1 MRRAA
6 PAAAPVAVDKEVKRK
21 QRMGDIKL
29 DLHRVLL
36 DNLNLAA
43 LEHAT
48 EADLRAEINA
58 ISAEHLNDNAIVLGR
73 EDRIILNKE
82 LYDEVTGLG
91 PLETLLQDESVNDI
105 LVNGPQQIFV
115 ERSGKL
121 ELTDVTF
128 KDERHLL
135 RIIDKIVSAVGRRV
149 DESKP
154 YVDARLKDGSRF
166 NAMVPPV
173 AVDGSL
179 VSIRK
184 FKKDKLGID
193 DLVQFGAFS
202 EEMAAYLQ
210 AAVSTRLN
218 VIVSGGTG
226 SGKTTTLNA
235 LSSFIAD
242 DERILTIEDTA
253 ELQLQQTHVG
263 RMESRPPNVEGKGE
277 VSPRDCLKNALR
289 MRPDRIIVG
298 ETRGEE
304 VIDMLQAMNTG
315 HDGSMTTIHAN
326 NPRDGI
332 SRLENMV
339 AMAGIEMPL
348 KAVRSQISSAVNLI
362 VQASRLQDG
371 SRRMTSITEI
381 TGMEG
386 DVISMQEIFR
396 FQRVGPDARQQD
408 HRPLS
413 QPQACAA
420 TSPSAS
426 ASGAMICPRPSLN
439 PSQRSKPHG
448 HQCRTHHLRSDL
460 YRRAGARR
468 RASIWRL
475 FGRSISLNSRVNR
488 RLEMIEKGDTPRGGA
503 GQICARRCSSTRKS
517 KGIPLYSLWLSE
529 KAQKGRDCL
538 LPATA
543 DHGDGRPFGSVL
555 PWPDRRHRD
564 RSTRAHRRLHRH
576 GGRCCVYVG
585 VHESQQAHGDHRR
598 TAPRCGRADG
608 ALLARRSPVHQR
620 HHHREQRNPRPAC
633 LRIRCDR
640 G

>member
-1 MRRAA
+1 MFSKYKKPGDVAVATPAPKAKAPAPQQQPEEAVAPKPASMRRVAQAA
-6 PAAAPVAVDKEVKRK
+6 TVAPQDRDVKRK
-21 QRMGDIKL
+21 QRMSDIKL
-29 DLHRVLL
+29 ELHRALL
-36 DNLNLAA
+36 ENLNLAA
-43 LEHAT
+43 LEHAS
-48 EADLRAEINA
+48 EQDLRSEINE
-58 ISAEHLNDNAIVLGR
+58 ISTEILAEKSIVLNR
-73 EDRIILNKE
+73 EDRVQLNSE

-91 PLETLLQDESVNDI
+91 PLETLLKDDSVNDI

-115 ERSGKL
+115 ERAGKL
-121 ELTDVTF
+121 QLTDVTF
-128 KDERHLL
+128 KDEKHLL

-149 DESKP
+149 DESNP

-166 NAMVPPV
+166 NAMVPPI

-193 DLVQFGAFS
+193 DLVSFGAFS

-210 AAVSTRLN
+210 AAVATRLN
-218 VIVSGGTG
+218 IIVSGGTG

-235 LSSFIAD
+235 LSSFIAN

-326 NPRDGI
+326 SARDGV
-332 SRLENMV
+332 SRLENMI

-348 KAVRSQISSAVNLI
+348 KAMRSQISSAVNLI

-386 DVISMQEIFR
+386 EVISMQEIFR
-396 FQRVGPDARQQD
+396 FQRVGLTPENKIIG
-408 HRPLS
+408 HFT
-413 QPQACAA
+413 A
-420 TSPSAS
+420 T
-426 ASGAMICPRPSLN
+426 GV
-439 PSQRSKPHG
+439 RSHFSERFRMWG
-448 HQCRTHHLRSDL
+448 YDL
-460 YRRAGARR
+460 P
-468 RASIWRL
+468 ASIYEP
-475 FGRSISLNSRVNR
+475 V
-488 RLEMIEKGDTPRGGA
+488 A
-503 GQICARRCSSTRKS
+503 
-517 KGIPLYSLWLSE
+517 
-529 KAQKGRDCL
+529 AQ
-538 LPATA
+538 
-543 DHGDGRPFGSVL
+543 
-555 PWPDRRHRD
+555 
-564 RSTRAHRRLHRH
+564 
-576 GGRCCVYVG
+576 
-585 VHESQQAHGDHRR
+585 
-598 TAPRCGRADG
+598 
-608 ALLARRSPVHQR
+608 
-620 HHHREQRNPRPAC
+620 
-633 LRIRCDR
+633 
-640 G
+640 

>member
-1 MRRAA
+1 MFSKYKKPSAPSAA
-6 PAAAPVAVDKEVKRK
+6 ASAATSPAKVTELPKAAAPDAVKKVARKAAPQAAAQVVPMDKERKRK
-21 QRMGDIKL
+21 ERISDLKL
-29 DLHRVLL
+29 ELHRVLL
-36 DNLNLAA
+36 DSLNLSA
-43 LEHAT
+43 LESASET
-48 EADLRAEINA
+48 ELRQEIQA
-58 ISAEHLNDNAIVLGR
+58 ITSEFLEEKAIILNR
-73 EDRIILNKE
+73 EDRQILNKE

-91 PLETLLQDESVNDI
+91 PLETLLQDETVNDI

-115 ERSGKL
+115 ERDGKL
-121 ELTDVTF
+121 QLTDITF
-128 KDERHLL
+128 KDERHLM

-149 DESKP
+149 DESNP

-193 DLVQFGAFS
+193 DLVNFGAFT

-210 AAVSTRLN
+210 AAVATRLN
-218 VIVSGGTG
+218 IIVSGGTG

-235 LSSFIAD
+235 LSSFID
-242 DERILTIEDTA
+242 NDERILTIEDTA

-326 NPRDGI
+326 SARDGV
-332 SRLENMV
+332 SRLENMI

-396 FQRVGPDARQQD
+396 YQRVGLTPENKIIG
-408 HRPLS
+408 HFT
-413 QPQACAA
+413 A
-420 TSPSAS
+420 T
-426 ASGAMICPRPSLN
+426 GV
-439 PSQRSKPHG
+439 RSHYAERFRMWG
-448 HQCRTHHLRSDL
+448 YD
-460 YRRAGARR
+460 
-468 RASIWRL
+468 
-475 FGRSISLNSRVNR
+475 
-488 RLEMIEKGDTPRGGA
+488 
-503 GQICARRCSSTRKS
+503 
-517 KGIPLYSLWLSE
+517 
-529 KAQKGRDCL
+529 
-538 LPATA
+538 LPAA
-543 DHGDGRPFGSVL
+543 I
-555 PWPDRRHRD
+555 
-564 RSTRAHRRLHRH
+564 
-576 GGRCCVYVG
+576 Y
-585 VHESQQAHGDHRR
+585 E
-598 TAPRCGRADG
+598 
-608 ALLARRSPVHQR
+608 PVAAQ
-620 HHHREQRNPRPAC
+620 
-633 LRIRCDR
+633 
-640 G
+640 

>member
-1 MRRAA
+1 MFSRYKKSANDRTAPKAYAA
-6 PAAAPVAVDKEVKRK
+6 PMPLPRTAPVEAAALPSFRKPAQQVAAVPVGMDKERKRK
-21 QRMGDIKL
+21 ERISEIKIE
-29 DLHRVLL
+29 LHRAML
-36 DNLNLAA
+36 DHLNLAA
-43 LEHAT
+43 LDTAT
-48 EADLRAEINA
+48 ESDLRAEISSIA
-58 ISAEHLNDNAIVLGR
+58 GEILEEKGIVLNR
-73 EDRIILNKE
+73 EDRTQLTQE
-82 LYDEVTGLG
+82 LYDEVKGLG
-91 PLETLLQDESVNDI
+91 PLETLLKDDTVNDI
-105 LVNGPQQIFV
+105 LVNGPHQIFI
-115 ERSGKL
+115 ERAGKL
-121 ELTDVTF
+121 ELSDVTF
-128 KDERHLL
+128 KDEKHLL

-149 DESKP
+149 DESNP
-154 YVDARLKDGSRF
+154 YVDARLADGSRF

-193 DLVQFGAFS
+193 DLVKFGAFS

-210 AAVSTRLN
+210 AAVATRLN

-235 LSSFIAD
+235 LSSFIDNA
-242 DERILTIEDTA
+242 ERILTIEDTA
-253 ELQLQQTHVG
+253 ELQLQQIHVG

-396 FQRVGPDARQQD
+396 FQRVGLTPDNKIIG
-408 HRPLS
+408 HFT
-413 QPQACAA
+413 A
-420 TSPSAS
+420 T
-426 ASGAMICPRPSLN
+426 GV
-439 PSQRSKPHG
+439 RSHYSE
-448 HQCRTHHLRSDL
+448 RF
-460 YRRAGARR
+460 
-468 RASIWRL
+468 RL
-475 FGRSISLNSRVNR
+475 WGY
-488 RLEMIEKGDTPRGGA
+488 D
-503 GQICARRCSSTRKS
+503 
-517 KGIPLYSLWLSE
+517 
-529 KAQKGRDCL
+529 
-538 LPATA
+538 LPAHIYEPIA
-543 DHGDGRPFGSVL
+543 
-555 PWPDRRHRD
+555 
-564 RSTRAHRRLHRH
+564 A
-576 GGRCCVYVG
+576 
-585 VHESQQAHGDHRR
+585 E
-598 TAPRCGRADG
+598 
-608 ALLARRSPVHQR
+608 
-620 HHHREQRNPRPAC
+620 
-633 LRIRCDR
+633 
-640 G
+640 

>member
-1 MRRAA
+1 MFSKYKKPASASPKAAAPASAREAKPAKATQPAPAAPASAPAAKPVSMRRAVK
-6 PAAAPVAVDKEVKRK
+6 PAAASPEDREVKRK
-21 QRMGDIKL
+21 QRMSEIKL
-29 DLHRVLL
+29 ELHRALL

-43 LEHAT
+43 LEHAS
-48 EADLRAEINA
+48 EADLRQEINDIA
-58 ISAEHLNDNAIVLGR
+58 VEILSEKSIVLNR
-73 EDRIILNKE
+73 EDRMTLNSE

-91 PLETLLQDESVNDI
+91 PLETLLKDDSVNDI

-115 ERSGKL
+115 ERDGKL
-121 ELTDVTF
+121 QLTDITF
-128 KDERHLL
+128 KDEKHLL

-149 DESKP
+149 DESNP

-193 DLVQFGAFS
+193 DLVSFGAFS

-210 AAVSTRLN
+210 AAVATRLN
-218 VIVSGGTG
+218 IIVSGGTG

-235 LSSFIAD
+235 LSSFIDNA
-242 DERILTIEDTA
+242 ERILTIEDTA

-326 NPRDGI
+326 SARDGI
-332 SRLENMV
+332 SRLENMI

-348 KAVRSQISSAVNLI
+348 KAMRSQISSAVNLI

-386 DVISMQEIFR
+386 EVISMQEIFR
-396 FQRVGPDARQQD
+396 FQRVGLTPENKIIG
-408 HRPLS
+408 HFT
-413 QPQACAA
+413 A
-420 TSPSAS
+420 T
-426 ASGAMICPRPSLN
+426 GV
-439 PSQRSKPHG
+439 RSHFSERFRMWG
-448 HQCRTHHLRSDL
+448 YDL
-460 YRRAGARR
+460 P
-468 RASIWRL
+468 ASIYEP
-475 FGRSISLNSRVNR
+475 V
-488 RLEMIEKGDTPRGGA
+488 A
-503 GQICARRCSSTRKS
+503 
-517 KGIPLYSLWLSE
+517 
-529 KAQKGRDCL
+529 AQ
-538 LPATA
+538 
-543 DHGDGRPFGSVL
+543 
-555 PWPDRRHRD
+555 
-564 RSTRAHRRLHRH
+564 
-576 GGRCCVYVG
+576 
-585 VHESQQAHGDHRR
+585 
-598 TAPRCGRADG
+598 
-608 ALLARRSPVHQR
+608 
-620 HHHREQRNPRPAC
+620 
-633 LRIRCDR
+633 
-640 G
+640 

>member
-1 MRRAA
+1 MFSRYKKNGAEPAKPVIPAVKAEPQSAAAA
-6 PAAAPVAVDKEVKRK
+6 PAPEVKPSLRKPLPASSAQAAPQDKERKRK
-21 QRMGDIKL
+21 ERLGEIKL
-29 DLHRVLL
+29 EMHRSLL
-36 DNLNLAA
+36 DNLNLSA
-43 LEHAT
+43 LETAS
-48 EADLRAEINA
+48 EAELRAEIGA
-58 ISAEHLNDNAIVLGR
+58 ITGEVLEERSIILNR
-73 EDRIILNKE
+73 EDRTTLVQE
-82 LYDEVTGLG
+82 LYDEVRGLG
-91 PLETLLQDESVNDI
+91 PLETLLKDDTVNDI
-105 LVNGPQQIFV
+105 LVNGPHQIFV
-115 ERSGKL
+115 EREGKL
-121 ELTDVTF
+121 QLSDVTF

-149 DESKP
+149 DESNP
-154 YVDARLKDGSRF
+154 YVDARLADGSRF

-193 DLVQFGAFS
+193 DLVKFGAFS

-210 AAVSTRLN
+210 AAVATRLN

-235 LSSFIAD
+235 LSSFID
-242 DERILTIEDTA
+242 NSERILTIEDTA

-339 AMAGIEMPL
+339 AMAGMEMPL
-348 KAVRSQISSAVNLI
+348 KAVRSQISSAVNLL

-386 DVISMQEIFR
+386 DVISMQEVFR
-396 FQRVGPDARQQD
+396 FQRVGLTPDNKIIG
-408 HRPLS
+408 HFT
-413 QPQACAA
+413 A
-420 TSPSAS
+420 TGVRSAFSERFRLWGYDLPPS
-426 ASGAMICPRPSLN
+426 IYEPT
-439 PSQRSKPHG
+439 K
-448 HQCRTHHLRSDL
+448 
-460 YRRAGARR
+460 AG
-468 RASIWRL
+468 
-475 FGRSISLNSRVNR
+475 
-488 RLEMIEKGDTPRGGA
+488 
-503 GQICARRCSSTRKS
+503 
-517 KGIPLYSLWLSE
+517 
-529 KAQKGRDCL
+529 
-538 LPATA
+538 
-543 DHGDGRPFGSVL
+543 
-555 PWPDRRHRD
+555 
-564 RSTRAHRRLHRH
+564 
-576 GGRCCVYVG
+576 
-585 VHESQQAHGDHRR
+585 
-598 TAPRCGRADG
+598 
-608 ALLARRSPVHQR
+608 
-620 HHHREQRNPRPAC
+620 
-633 LRIRCDR
+633 
-640 G
+640 

>member
-1 MRRAA
+1 MFSKYKKTAGSTLKPGAVNTKQATVTTLPKASADA
-6 PAAAPVAVDKEVKRK
+6 PRNSLMKAMPAKTAEVGSADKEKRRK
-21 QRMGDIKL
+21 ERLGNIKL
-29 DLHRVLL
+29 ELHKARL

-43 LEHAT
+43 LETAS

-58 ISAEHLNDNAIVLGR
+58 IAQESLEDMGIVLNR
-73 EDRIILNKE
+73 EERQTLTQDLFF
-82 LYDEVTGLG
+82 EVTGLG
-91 PLETLLQDESVNDI
+91 PLETLLKDDTVNDI
-105 LVNGPQQIFV
+105 LVNGPQQVFV
-115 ERSGKL
+115 ERDGKL

-128 KDERHLL
+128 KDEKHLM

-149 DESKP
+149 DESNP
-154 YVDARLKDGSRF
+154 YVDARLQDGSRF

-184 FKKDKLGID
+184 FKKDKLGIQ
-193 DLVQFGAFS
+193 DLVDFGAFT

-210 AAVSTRLN
+210 AAVACRLN
-218 VIVSGGTG
+218 IIVSGGTG

-235 LSSFIAD
+235 LSSFID
-242 DERILTIEDTA
+242 NNERILTIEDTA

-326 NPRDGI
+326 SARDGV
-332 SRLENMV
+332 SRLENMI

-386 DVISMQEIFR
+386 DVISMQEVFR
-396 FQRVGPDARQQD
+396 YQRVGLTPENKIIGHFTATGVRSHYADRFKLWGFD
-408 HRPLS
+408 LP
-413 QPQACAA
+413 PQIFEPMVA
-420 TSPSAS
+420 
-426 ASGAMICPRPSLN
+426 
-439 PSQRSKPHG
+439 
-448 HQCRTHHLRSDL
+448 
-460 YRRAGARR
+460 
-468 RASIWRL
+468 
-475 FGRSISLNSRVNR
+475 
-488 RLEMIEKGDTPRGGA
+488 E
-503 GQICARRCSSTRKS
+503 
-517 KGIPLYSLWLSE
+517 
-529 KAQKGRDCL
+529 
-538 LPATA
+538 
-543 DHGDGRPFGSVL
+543 
-555 PWPDRRHRD
+555 
-564 RSTRAHRRLHRH
+564 
-576 GGRCCVYVG
+576 
-585 VHESQQAHGDHRR
+585 
-598 TAPRCGRADG
+598 
-608 ALLARRSPVHQR
+608 
-620 HHHREQRNPRPAC
+620 
-633 LRIRCDR
+633 
-640 G
+640 

>member
-1 MRRAA
+1 MFSKYKKSGAA
-6 PAAAPVAVDKEVKRK
+6 APAKKATNAAPIAEKQPPAAAPVEAPAQTLRRPAPRQSGQVASSDRDRKRK
-21 QRMGDIKL
+21 ERMQEIKVE
-29 DLHRVLL
+29 LHRALL

-48 EADLRAEINA
+48 EAELRAEISQIA
-58 ISAEHLNDNAIVLGR
+58 SEILEEKSIVLNR
-73 EDRIILNKE
+73 EDRTTLNKE

-91 PLETLLQDESVNDI
+91 PLETLLQDDMVNDI
-105 LVNGPQQIFV
+105 LVNGPHQIFV
-115 ERSGKL
+115 ERAGKL
-121 ELTDVTF
+121 ELSDITF
-128 KDERHLL
+128 KDEKHLL

-149 DESKP
+149 DESNP
-154 YVDARLKDGSRF
+154 YVDARLADGSRF

-193 DLVQFGAFS
+193 DLVGFGAFT

-210 AAVSTRLN
+210 AAVATRLN
-218 VIVSGGTG
+218 IIVSGGTG

-235 LSSFIAD
+235 LSSFID
-242 DERILTIEDTA
+242 NDERILTIEDTA

-326 NPRDGI
+326 SARDGV
-332 SRLENMV
+332 SRLENMI
-339 AMAGIEMPL
+339 AMAGIEMPI

-396 FQRVGPDARQQD
+396 YQRVGLTPDNKIIGHFTATGVRSHYAERFRMWGYD
-408 HRPLS
+408 LPS
-413 QPQACAA
+413 SIYEPIAA
-420 TSPSAS
+420 
-426 ASGAMICPRPSLN
+426 
-439 PSQRSKPHG
+439 Q
-448 HQCRTHHLRSDL
+448 
-460 YRRAGARR
+460 
-468 RASIWRL
+468 
-475 FGRSISLNSRVNR
+475 
-488 RLEMIEKGDTPRGGA
+488 
-503 GQICARRCSSTRKS
+503 
-517 KGIPLYSLWLSE
+517 
-529 KAQKGRDCL
+529 
-538 LPATA
+538 
-543 DHGDGRPFGSVL
+543 
-555 PWPDRRHRD
+555 
-564 RSTRAHRRLHRH
+564 
-576 GGRCCVYVG
+576 
-585 VHESQQAHGDHRR
+585 
-598 TAPRCGRADG
+598 
-608 ALLARRSPVHQR
+608 
-620 HHHREQRNPRPAC
+620 
-633 LRIRCDR
+633 
-640 G
+640 

>member
-1 MRRAA
+1 MHQREPANAPA
-6 PAAAPVAVDKEVKRK
+6 PAAAGRTTEVKTSVRRPTSGRRAQAAPIDKEAKR
-21 QRMGDIKL
+21 RERIGELKL
-29 DLHRVLL
+29 ELHRELL
-36 DNLNLAA
+36 DSLNLAA
-43 LEHAT
+43 LDTAT
-48 EADLRAEINA
+48 ESDLRAEINA
-58 ISAEHLNDNAIVLGR
+58 ITDEVLAGKNVVLNRD
-73 EDRIILNKE
+73 DRNTLNKE
-82 LYDEVTGLG
+82 LFDEVKGLG
-91 PLETLLQDESVNDI
+91 PLETLLQDDTVNDI
-105 LVNGPQQIFV
+105 LVNGPKQIFV
-115 ERSGKL
+115 ERNGKL
-121 ELTDVTF
+121 TLSDVTF
-128 KDERHLL
+128 KDEKHLM

-149 DESKP
+149 DESNP
-154 YVDARLKDGSRF
+154 YVDARLQDGSRF
-166 NAMVPPV
+166 NAMVPPI

-193 DLVQFGAFS
+193 ELVNFGAFS

-396 FQRVGPDARQQD
+396 FQRVGLTPDNKIIG
-408 HRPLS
+408 HFT
-413 QPQACAA
+413 A
-420 TSPSAS
+420 T
-426 ASGAMICPRPSLN
+426 GV
-439 PSQRSKPHG
+439 RSHFSE
-448 HQCRTHHLRSDL
+448 RF
-460 YRRAGARR
+460 
-468 RASIWRL
+468 RL
-475 FGRSISLNSRVNR
+475 WGY
-488 RLEMIEKGDTPRGGA
+488 D
-503 GQICARRCSSTRKS
+503 
-517 KGIPLYSLWLSE
+517 
-529 KAQKGRDCL
+529 
-538 LPATA
+538 LPATL
-543 DHGDGRPFGSVL
+543 F
-555 PWPDRRHRD
+555 
-564 RSTRAHRRLHRH
+564 
-576 GGRCCVYVG
+576 
-585 VHESQQAHGDHRR
+585 E
-598 TAPRCGRADG
+598 
-608 ALLARRSPVHQR
+608 PVAA
-620 HHHREQRNPRPAC
+620 E
-633 LRIRCDR
+633 
-640 G
+640 